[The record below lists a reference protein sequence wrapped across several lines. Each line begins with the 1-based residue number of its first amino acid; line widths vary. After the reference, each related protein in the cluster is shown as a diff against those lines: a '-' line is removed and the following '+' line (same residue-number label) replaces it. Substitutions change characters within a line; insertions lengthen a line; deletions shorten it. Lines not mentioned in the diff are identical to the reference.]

1 MHHIRL
7 DSDTDFDGWRTA
19 ARGLVVADVAP
30 ADVTW
35 TVAGDEPE
43 LFDAPGLAQGAGAF
57 AEATATFDQVA
68 PPTQPASPSSDI
80 APPSPTQTFNV
91 PARFVELAKTA
102 ILHRDPQRFAYLY
115 QLLWRL
121 RSNPELMHIAT
132 DPDVARLQGM
142 AKAVRRDEHK
152 MHAFVRFREIGR
164 EPKSRYVAWFEP
176 EHHIVELA
184 APFFAR
190 RFADMEWSI
199 LTPDVCAHWDGHAVA
214 LTPGV
219 AKSMAPSDDR
229 LEETWRTYYASI
241 FNPARLK
248 TKAMQAEMPKKY
260 WRNLPEAALIKPLIE
275 DAERKASAMV
285 AAAATAPKKP
295 QRQEQPMTKA
305 NTKHGADTLAHL
317 REEAKDCRACDLWK
331 PATQTVF
338 GEGPQ
343 HATVMLVG
351 EQPGDK
357 EDLAGKP
364 FVGPAGQML
373 DRALA
378 EAGIDRTKT
387 YVTNAVK
394 HFKFVPRGKIRLHQK
409 PNTPEI
415 KACRQWYEREL
426 ATLQP
431 QLVVAMGATAAQ
443 SVLGK
448 ITPIN
453 KTRGH
458 LLDQADGTQV
468 LVTVHPSYLLRL
480 PDEDAKA
487 LEYKRFVDDLKIVA
501 AHLNKAHAA

>member
-7 DSDTDFDGWRTA
+7 DSDTDFDGWRKA
-19 ARGLVVADVAP
+19 ARELVLADVAP

-35 TVAGDEPE
+35 TVVGDEPE
-43 LFDAPGLAQGAGAF
+43 LFDAPAPQAGAG
-57 AEATATFDQVA
+57 TTPTSS
-68 PPTQPASPSSDI
+68 PPGASKQPASS
-80 APPSPTQTFNV
+80 APAQTFNV
-91 PARFVELAKTA
+91 PARFVELARTT
-102 ILHRDPQRFAYLY
+102 ILHRDPQRFAWLY

-121 RSNPELMHIAT
+121 RANPELMSIAT
-132 DPDVARLQGM
+132 DPDVARLQAM

-176 EHHIVELA
+176 EHHIVEAA

-199 LTPDVCAHWDGHAVA
+199 LTPDACAHWDGHAVA
-214 LTPGV
+214 ITPGV
-219 AKSMAPSDDR
+219 AKAMAPSEDR
-229 LEETWRTYYASI
+229 LEETWLTYYASI

-248 TKAMQAEMPKKY
+248 TKAMRAEMPKKY
-260 WRNLPEAALIKPLIE
+260 WRNLPEAALIKPLIA
-275 DAERKASAMV
+275 DAERSAQAMIAADAS
-285 AAAATAPKKP
+285 APKKP
-295 QRQEQPMTKA
+295 QRQEPPMTKSDHA
-305 NTKHGADTLAHL
+305 ADSIARL
-317 REEAKDCRACDLWK
+317 RDEARDCRACDLWK

-343 HATVMLVG
+343 RARVMLVG

-357 EDLAGKP
+357 EDLAGHP

-378 EAGIDRTKT
+378 EAGIDRAET

-409 PNTPEI
+409 PNTSEI

-426 ATLQP
+426 ASVQP
-431 QLVVAMGATAAQ
+431 QLVVAMGATAAH

-453 KTRGH
+453 KNRGH
-458 LLDQADGTQV
+458 LIDRDDGPQ
-468 LVTVHPSYLLRL
+468 LLLTVHPSYLLRL
-480 PDEDAKA
+480 PDADARQR
-487 LEYKRFVDDLKIVA
+487 EYARFVDDLKLVA
-501 AHLNKAHAA
+501 AHLKKPHAA